1 MRHQVLSGKSFQGAL
16 LGEPGPLWVKKIS
29 RETAGELGPLWIK
42 KGNDLV
48 VESPVT
54 VVTAVEDL
62 VNNAAE
68 NCVLHCCKNKSER
81 DKR

>member
-1 MRHQVLSGKSFQGAL
+1 M
-16 LGEPGPLWVKKIS
+16 
-29 RETAGELGPLWIK
+29 
-42 KGNDLV
+42 GNDLV

-68 NCVLHCCKNKSER
+68 NCVLHCGKNKSER
-81 DKR
+81 DERLRDQDTRF

>member
-16 LGEPGPLWVKKIS
+16 LGK
-29 RETAGELGPLWIK
+29 LGPLWIK

-68 NCVLHCCKNKSER
+68 NCVLHCGKNKSETEG
-81 DKR
+81 DL